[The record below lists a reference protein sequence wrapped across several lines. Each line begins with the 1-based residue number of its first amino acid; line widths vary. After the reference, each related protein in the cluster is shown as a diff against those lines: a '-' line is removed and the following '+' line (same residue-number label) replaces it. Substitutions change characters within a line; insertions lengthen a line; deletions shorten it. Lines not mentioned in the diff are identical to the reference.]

1 MFSKAQLVSMNNDKK
16 YSSFG
21 WIKNINE
28 LDEKKFYK
36 LYALKNSSLCNGRD
50 YIALPADKI
59 LSERDY
65 LDYNIFR

>member
-1 MFSKAQLVSMNNDKK
+1 MFSKAQLFSMNYDKK

-36 LYALKNSSLCNGRD
+36 NRWLK
-50 YIALPADKI
+50 K
-59 LSERDY
+59 
-65 LDYNIFR
+65 